1 MLASLLQLV
10 IGLVTTIVG
19 AMLLL
24 RAWLYYWAVSSRHP
38 LVEMSRRTTD
48 WLVGPLSKIVPAKAG
63 IDRASI
69 LGAFLTACVT
79 VVLIQLLA
87 GGFIAA
93 PLGLAI
99 APFALL
105 FRWALEMIS
114 WGTLI
119 WAVLTWV
126 NPGSPMTYTL
136 ALLIDPF
143 LRPVR
148 RMLPNFKGIDFAPLV
163 VILLANVL
171 LIFVA
176 PLSRGY
182 LVF

>member
-48 WLVGPLSKIVPAKAG
+48 WLVGPLSKIVPDKAG

-69 LGAFLTACVT
+69 LGAFLTGCVKE
-79 VVLIQLLA
+79 VLIRLLA

-136 ALLIDPF
+136 ALLIDQIG
-143 LRPVR
+143 RASCRERV
-148 RMLPNFKGIDFAPLV
+148 
-163 VILLANVL
+163 
-171 LIFVA
+171 
-176 PLSRGY
+176 
-182 LVF
+182 

>member
-79 VVLIQLLA
+79 VVRSYDFSRAASSPRRSASRLRLLRSFSA
-87 GGFIAA
+87 GR
-93 PLGLAI
+93 L
-99 APFALL
+99 
-105 FRWALEMIS
+105 
-114 WGTLI
+114 
-119 WAVLTWV
+119 
-126 NPGSPMTYTL
+126 
-136 ALLIDPF
+136 
-143 LRPVR
+143 
-148 RMLPNFKGIDFAPLV
+148 K
-163 VILLANVL
+163 
-171 LIFVA
+171 
-176 PLSRGY
+176 
-182 LVF
+182 

>member
-79 VVLIQLLA
+79 VVLSTSPTALR
-87 GGFIAA
+87 
-93 PLGLAI
+93 
-99 APFALL
+99 PFARKALTSKSR
-105 FRWALEMIS
+105 RWCLTSVVVWTVRWIS
-114 WGTLI
+114 
-119 WAVLTWV
+119 
-126 NPGSPMTYTL
+126 
-136 ALLIDPF
+136 
-143 LRPVR
+143 
-148 RMLPNFKGIDFAPLV
+148 
-163 VILLANVL
+163 
-171 LIFVA
+171 
-176 PLSRGY
+176 
-182 LVF
+182 